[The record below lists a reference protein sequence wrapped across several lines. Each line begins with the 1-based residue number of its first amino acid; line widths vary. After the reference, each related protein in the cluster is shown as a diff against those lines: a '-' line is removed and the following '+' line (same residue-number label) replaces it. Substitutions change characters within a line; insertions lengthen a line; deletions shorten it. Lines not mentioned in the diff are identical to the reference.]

1 MPECAIRVDVLP
13 ARLGDCLIVECPRVG
28 RPPWRMVIDGGPPD
42 TWPILRS
49 RLDALH
55 GDDRR
60 VDLVVITHVDSDHI
74 GGVIPLL
81 HQGVPG
87 LVIGDVWFNGPPHL
101 PDPSTRRT
109 RSIRQGEQVTT
120 LLMSHPSLQATGV
133 RAAPPVPWN
142 DMVGGA
148 PVATADGGDIVTVG
162 IPGGPRLTVLSPT
175 MKRLAF
181 LSKKWRTALDEA
193 LRRESIQPIAPV
205 PPPPIPSNLETL
217 AQTPTVADGS
227 AANGSSIALLV
238 EFGGA
243 TALLT
248 GDAFAN
254 VLGAAL
260 VGLARSRNQETV
272 PVDLF
277 KLPHH
282 GSRANIT
289 AELLGRAPARHYVVS
304 SNGDTF
310 GHPDDVA
317 LARVAIAAPPDST
330 IWFNYANDRT
340 LRWANPQ
347 LESAYGYRTAYPA
360 AAGRGLR
367 IELPRTSR

>member
-28 RPPWRMVIDGGPPD
+28 LPPWRMVIDGGPPD
-42 TWPILRS
+42 IWPTLRS

-74 GGVIPLL
+74 GGLIPLFC
-81 HQGVPG
+81 QGVPG
-87 LVIGDVWFNGPPHL
+87 LSIGDVWFNGPPHL
-101 PDPSTRRT
+101 PGPGT
-109 RSIRQGEQVTT
+109 RSIRQGEQVAE
-120 LLMSHPSLQATGV
+120 LLMAHPSWLATGM
-133 RAAPPVPWN
+133 REAPQIPWN
-142 DMVGGA
+142 EMVGGA
-148 PVATADGGDIVTVG
+148 PVATANGGDIVTVD
-162 IPGGPRLTVLSPT
+162 IAGGPRLTVLSPT
-175 MKRLAF
+175 MHRLAH
-181 LSKKWRTALDEA
+181 LSAKWQAALDEA
-193 LRRESIQPIAPV
+193 LRTTPIQPSVPV
-205 PPPPIPSNLETL
+205 PPPPIPSNLKALAETST
-217 AQTPTVADGS
+217 AADGS
-227 AANGSSIALLV
+227 AANGSSIALLL

-260 VGLARSRNQETV
+260 VGLARSRNQETI

-289 AELLGRAPARHYVVS
+289 AELLARAPARHYVVS
-304 SNGDTF
+304 SNGDRF

-317 LARVAIAAPPDST
+317 LARVVLAAPPDST

-340 LRWANPQ
+340 LRWANPR
-347 LESAYGYRTAYPA
+347 LASTYGFRAAYPA
-360 AAGRGLR
+360 VAGRGVR
-367 IELPRTSR
+367 IELPKAPG